1 MTSCGIPLVEQYR
14 PKNFDD
20 IVLDPLNRQILN
32 NVIETSYF
40 PNLLFYGPPGTGKT
54 TTIINLINAYQLKL
68 NNKNKDLI
76 IHLNASDDRGIDII
90 RNQISQFV
98 NSQSLF
104 ASGLKF
110 VILDEVDYMTK
121 TAQHALKYLI
131 QGYNV
136 NVRFCLICNYISR
149 IDESLQNEFMRLR
162 FNQLPEEDIHV
173 FLKHI
178 AYVEKLNI
186 NDKIIKSIQQ
196 LYKSDIRSMIN
207 YMQTN
212 QDVFTS
218 NYKIINNE
226 TLENIYIKIINNK
239 LEKINM
245 DSVSE
250 SKSIQ
255 KQNKCLSEFIEY
267 IRNISIE
274 YNIDNKN
281 IIKYLINYIIRFKQ
295 EKINKQLLD
304 VIENIMHNQNCN
316 NNHYIGYVYTQ
327 LSKKLNLTLT

>member
-1 MTSCGIPLVEQYR
+1 MSIPWVELWR
-14 PKNFDD
+14 PTKIMN
-20 IVLDPLNRQILN
+20 IILDPINKEIMN
-32 NVIETSYF
+32 NIIETGYF
-40 PNLLFYGPPGTGKT
+40 PNLLIYGPPGVGKT
-54 TTIINLINAYQLKL
+54 SSVIALVNEYQEKH
-68 NNKNKDLI
+68 NFKTKSLI
-76 IHLNASDDRGIDII
+76 IQNNASEDRGVDII

-98 NSQSLF
+98 NSKPLF
-104 ASGLKF
+104 NEGMKF
-110 VILDEVDYMTK
+110 IILDEADYMTK
-121 TAQHALKYLI
+121 NAQQALKYLL
-131 QGYNV
+131 QEYSPS
-136 NVRFCLICNYISR
+136 VRFCLICNYISR
-149 IDESLQNEFMRLR
+149 IDDGLQNEFLKLR

-218 NYKIINNE
+218 EYKIINND

-239 LEKINM
+239 
-245 DSVSE
+245 S
-250 SKSIQ
+250 
-255 KQNKCLSEFIEY
+255 LSEFIEY
-267 IRNISIE
+267 IRKISID
-274 YNIDNKN
+274 YNIDTKN

-295 EKINKQLLD
+295 EKINKELLD
-304 VIENIMHNQNCN
+304 IVEDIMHNKNCN

>member
-1 MTSCGIPLVEQYR
+1 MSIPWVELWR
-14 PKNFDD
+14 PTKIMN
-20 IVLDPLNRQILN
+20 IILDPINKEIMN
-32 NVIETSYF
+32 NIIETGYF
-40 PNLLFYGPPGTGKT
+40 PNLLIYGPPGVGKT
-54 TTIINLINAYQLKL
+54 SSVIALVNEYQEKH
-68 NNKNKDLI
+68 NFKTKSLI
-76 IHLNASDDRGIDII
+76 IQNNASEDRGVDII

-98 NSQSLF
+98 NSKPLF
-104 ASGLKF
+104 NEGMKF
-110 VILDEVDYMTK
+110 IILDEADYMTK
-121 TAQHALKYLI
+121 NAQQALKYLL
-131 QGYNV
+131 QEYSPS
-136 NVRFCLICNYISR
+136 VRFCLICNYISR
-149 IDESLQNEFMRLR
+149 IDDGLQNEFLKLR

-218 NYKIINNE
+218 EYKIINND

-239 LEKINM
+239 
-245 DSVSE
+245 S
-250 SKSIQ
+250 
-255 KQNKCLSEFIEY
+255 LSEFIEY
-267 IRNISIE
+267 IRKISID
-274 YNIDNKN
+274 YNIDTKN

-295 EKINKQLLD
+295 EKINKELLD
-304 VIENIMHNQNCN
+304 VVENIMHNHNCN

>member
-1 MTSCGIPLVEQYR
+1 MSIPWVELWR
-14 PKNFDD
+14 PTKIMN
-20 IVLDPLNRQILN
+20 IILDPINKEIMN
-32 NVIETSYF
+32 NIIETGYF
-40 PNLLFYGPPGTGKT
+40 PNLLIYGPPGVGKT
-54 TTIINLINAYQLKL
+54 SSVIALVNEYQEKH
-68 NNKNKDLI
+68 NFKTKSLI
-76 IHLNASDDRGIDII
+76 IQNNASEDRGVDII

-98 NSQSLF
+98 NSKPLF
-104 ASGLKF
+104 NEGMKF
-110 VILDEVDYMTK
+110 IILDEADYMTK
-121 TAQHALKYLI
+121 NAQQALKYLL
-131 QGYNV
+131 QYSPS
-136 NVRFCLICNYISR
+136 VRFCLICNYISR
-149 IDESLQNEFMRLR
+149 IDDGLQNEFLKLR

-218 NYKIINNE
+218 EYKIINND
-226 TLENIYIKIINNK
+226 TLENIYIKIVNNK
-239 LEKINM
+239 
-245 DSVSE
+245 S
-250 SKSIQ
+250 
-255 KQNKCLSEFIEY
+255 LSDFIEY
-267 IRNISIE
+267 IRKISID
-274 YNIDNKN
+274 YNIDTKN

-295 EKINKQLLD
+295 EKINKELLD
-304 VIENIMHNQNCN
+304 IVEDIMHNKNCN

>member
-1 MTSCGIPLVEQYR
+1 MSIPWVELWR
-14 PKNFDD
+14 PTKIMN
-20 IVLDPLNRQILN
+20 IILDPINKEIMN
-32 NVIETSYF
+32 NIIETGYF
-40 PNLLFYGPPGTGKT
+40 PNLLIYGPPGVGKT
-54 TTIINLINAYQLKL
+54 SSVIALVNEYQERHNFKT
-68 NNKNKDLI
+68 KSLI
-76 IHLNASDDRGIDII
+76 IQNNASEDRGVDII

-98 NSQSLF
+98 NSKPLF
-104 ASGLKF
+104 NEGMKF
-110 VILDEVDYMTK
+110 IILDEADYMTK
-121 TAQHALKYLI
+121 NAQQALKYLL
-131 QGYNV
+131 QEYSPS
-136 NVRFCLICNYISR
+136 VRFCLICNYISR
-149 IDESLQNEFMRLR
+149 IDDGLQNEFLKMR

-218 NYKIINNE
+218 DYKIINNE
-226 TLENIYIKIINNK
+226 TLENIYTKIINNK
-239 LEKINM
+239 PSNTNTNL
-245 DSVSE
+245 
-250 SKSIQ
+250 SK
-255 KQNKCLSEFIEY
+255 NLSEFIEY

-295 EKINKQLLD
+295 EKINKEFLD
-304 VIENIMHNQNCN
+304 VVEKIMHNQNCK

>member
-1 MTSCGIPLVEQYR
+1 MSIPWVELWR
-14 PKNFDD
+14 PTKIMN
-20 IVLDPLNRQILN
+20 IILDPINKEIMN
-32 NVIETSYF
+32 NIIETGYF
-40 PNLLFYGPPGTGKT
+40 PNLLIYGPPGVGKT
-54 TTIINLINAYQLKL
+54 SSVIALVNEYQEKH
-68 NNKNKDLI
+68 NFKTKSLI
-76 IHLNASDDRGIDII
+76 IQNNASEDRGVDII

-98 NSQSLF
+98 NSKPLF
-104 ASGLKF
+104 NEGMKF
-110 VILDEVDYMTK
+110 IILDEADYMTK
-121 TAQHALKYLI
+121 NAQQALKYLL
-131 QGYNV
+131 QEYSPS
-136 NVRFCLICNYISR
+136 VRFCLICNYISR
-149 IDESLQNEFMRLR
+149 IDDGLQNEFLKLR

-218 NYKIINNE
+218 EYKIINND
-226 TLENIYIKIINNK
+226 TLENIYIKILNNK
-239 LEKINM
+239 
-245 DSVSE
+245 S
-250 SKSIQ
+250 
-255 KQNKCLSEFIEY
+255 LSDFIEY
-267 IRNISIE
+267 IRQISID
-274 YNIDNKN
+274 YNIDTKN

-295 EKINKQLLD
+295 EKINKELLD
-304 VIENIMHNQNCN
+304 IVEDIMHNKNCN

>member
-1 MTSCGIPLVEQYR
+1 MSIPWVELWR
-14 PKNFDD
+14 PTKIMN
-20 IVLDPLNRQILN
+20 IILDPINKEIMN
-32 NVIETSYF
+32 NIIETGYF
-40 PNLLFYGPPGTGKT
+40 PNLLIYGPPGVGKT
-54 TTIINLINAYQLKL
+54 SSVIALVNEYQEKH
-68 NNKNKDLI
+68 NFKTKSLI
-76 IHLNASDDRGIDII
+76 IQNNASEDRGVDII

-98 NSQSLF
+98 NSKPLF
-104 ASGLKF
+104 NEGMKF
-110 VILDEVDYMTK
+110 IILDEADYMTK
-121 TAQHALKYLI
+121 NAQQALKYLL
-131 QGYNV
+131 QEYSPY
-136 NVRFCLICNYISR
+136 VRFCLICNYISR
-149 IDESLQNEFMRLR
+149 IDDGLQNEFLKLR

-218 NYKIINNE
+218 EYKIINND
-226 TLENIYIKIINNK
+226 TLENIYIKIVNNK
-239 LEKINM
+239 
-245 DSVSE
+245 S
-250 SKSIQ
+250 
-255 KQNKCLSEFIEY
+255 LSDFIEY
-267 IRNISIE
+267 IRKISID
-274 YNIDNKN
+274 YNIDTKN

-295 EKINKQLLD
+295 EKINKELLD
-304 VIENIMHNQNCN
+304 IVEDIMHNKNCN

>member
-1 MTSCGIPLVEQYR
+1 MSIPWVELWR
-14 PKNFDD
+14 PTKIMNV
-20 IVLDPLNRQILN
+20 ILDPINKEIMN
-32 NVIETSYF
+32 NIIDTGYF
-40 PNLLFYGPPGTGKT
+40 PNLLIYGPPGVGKT
-54 TTIINLINAYQLKL
+54 SSVIALVNEYQEKH
-68 NNKNKDLI
+68 NFKTKSLI
-76 IHLNASDDRGIDII
+76 IQNNASEDRGVDII

-98 NSQSLF
+98 NSKPLF
-104 ASGLKF
+104 NEGMKF
-110 VILDEVDYMTK
+110 IILDEADYMTK
-121 TAQHALKYLI
+121 NAQQALKYLL
-131 QGYNV
+131 QEYSPY
-136 NVRFCLICNYISR
+136 VRFCLICNYISR
-149 IDESLQNEFMRLR
+149 IDDGLQNEFLKLR

>member
-1 MTSCGIPLVEQYR
+1 MSIPWVELWR
-14 PKNFDD
+14 PTKIMN
-20 IVLDPLNRQILN
+20 IILDPINKEIMN
-32 NVIETSYF
+32 NIIETGYF
-40 PNLLFYGPPGTGKT
+40 PNLLIYGPPGVGKT
-54 TTIINLINAYQLKL
+54 SSVIALVNEYQERHNFKT
-68 NNKNKDLI
+68 KSLI
-76 IHLNASDDRGIDII
+76 IQNNASEDRGVDII

-98 NSQSLF
+98 NSKPLF
-104 ASGLKF
+104 NEGMKF
-110 VILDEVDYMTK
+110 IILDEADYMTK
-121 TAQHALKYLI
+121 NAQQALKYLL
-131 QGYNV
+131 QEYSPS
-136 NVRFCLICNYISR
+136 VRFCLICNYISR
-149 IDESLQNEFMRLR
+149 IDDGLQNEFLKMR

-218 NYKIINNE
+218 DYKIINNE
-226 TLENIYIKIINNK
+226 TLENIYTKIINNK
-239 LEKINM
+239 PTNTNTNL
-245 DSVSE
+245 
-250 SKSIQ
+250 SK
-255 KQNKCLSEFIEY
+255 NLSEFIEY

-295 EKINKQLLD
+295 EKINKEFLD
-304 VIENIMHNQNCN
+304 VVEKIMHNQNCK

>member
-1 MTSCGIPLVEQYR
+1 MSIPWVELWR
-14 PKNFDD
+14 PTKIMN
-20 IVLDPLNRQILN
+20 IILDPINKEIMN
-32 NVIETSYF
+32 NIIETGYF
-40 PNLLFYGPPGTGKT
+40 PNLLIYGPPGVGKT
-54 TTIINLINAYQLKL
+54 SSVIALVNEYQEKH
-68 NNKNKDLI
+68 NFKTKSLI
-76 IHLNASDDRGIDII
+76 IQNNASEDRGVDII

-98 NSQSLF
+98 NSKPLF
-104 ASGLKF
+104 NEGMKF
-110 VILDEVDYMTK
+110 IILDEADYMTK
-121 TAQHALKYLI
+121 NAQQALKYLL
-131 QGYNV
+131 QEYSPS
-136 NVRFCLICNYISR
+136 VRFCLICNYISR
-149 IDESLQNEFMRLR
+149 IDDGLQNEFLKLR

-218 NYKIINNE
+218 EYKIINND
-226 TLENIYIKIINNK
+226 TLENIYIKIVNNK
-239 LEKINM
+239 
-245 DSVSE
+245 S
-250 SKSIQ
+250 
-255 KQNKCLSEFIEY
+255 LSDFIEY
-267 IRNISIE
+267 IRKISID
-274 YNIDNKN
+274 YNIDTKN

-295 EKINKQLLD
+295 EKINKELLD
-304 VIENIMHNQNCN
+304 IVEDIMHNKNCN

>member
-1 MTSCGIPLVEQYR
+1 MSIPWVELWR
-14 PKNFDD
+14 PTKIMNV
-20 IVLDPLNRQILN
+20 ILDPINKEIMN
-32 NVIETSYF
+32 NIIETGYF
-40 PNLLFYGPPGTGKT
+40 PNLLIYGPPGVGKT
-54 TTIINLINAYQLKL
+54 SSVIALVNEYQEKH
-68 NNKNKDLI
+68 NFKTKSLI
-76 IHLNASDDRGIDII
+76 IQNNASEDRGVDII

-98 NSQSLF
+98 NSKPLF
-104 ASGLKF
+104 NEGMKF
-110 VILDEVDYMTK
+110 IILDEADYMTK
-121 TAQHALKYLI
+121 NAQQALKYLL
-131 QGYNV
+131 QEYSPY
-136 NVRFCLICNYISR
+136 VRFCLICNYISR
-149 IDESLQNEFMRLR
+149 IDDGLQNEFLKLR

-218 NYKIINNE
+218 DYKIINNE
-226 TLENIYIKIINNK
+226 TLENIYMKIINNK
-239 LEKINM
+239 PENQNGMLETKCL
-245 DSVSE
+245 
-250 SKSIQ
+250 Q
-255 KQNKCLSEFIEY
+255 KQNKCLYEFIEY
-267 IRNISIE
+267 IRTISIE

-304 VIENIMHNQNCN
+304 VIENIMHNKNCN

>member
-1 MTSCGIPLVEQYR
+1 MSIPWVELWR
-14 PKNFDD
+14 PTKIMNV
-20 IVLDPLNRQILN
+20 ILDPINKEIMN
-32 NVIETSYF
+32 NIIDTGYF
-40 PNLLFYGPPGTGKT
+40 PNLLIYGPPGVGKT
-54 TTIINLINAYQLKL
+54 SSVIALVNEYQEKH
-68 NNKNKDLI
+68 NFKTKSLI
-76 IHLNASDDRGIDII
+76 IQNNASEDRGVDII

-98 NSQSLF
+98 NSKPLF
-104 ASGLKF
+104 NEGMKF
-110 VILDEVDYMTK
+110 IILDEADYMTK
-121 TAQHALKYLI
+121 NAQQALKYLL
-131 QGYNV
+131 QEYSPY
-136 NVRFCLICNYISR
+136 VRFCLICNYISR
-149 IDESLQNEFMRLR
+149 IDDGLQNEFLKLR

-226 TLENIYIKIINNK
+226 TLENIYMKIINNK
-239 LEKINM
+239 LEGHNG
-245 DSVSE
+245 DSGSE

>member
-1 MTSCGIPLVEQYR
+1 MSIPWVELWR
-14 PKNFDD
+14 PTKIMNV
-20 IVLDPLNRQILN
+20 ILDPINKEIMN
-32 NVIETSYF
+32 NIIETGYF
-40 PNLLFYGPPGTGKT
+40 PNLLIYGPPGVGKT
-54 TTIINLINAYQLKL
+54 SSVIALVNEYQEKH
-68 NNKNKDLI
+68 NFKTKSLI
-76 IHLNASDDRGIDII
+76 IQNNASEDRGVDII

-98 NSQSLF
+98 NSKPLF
-104 ASGLKF
+104 NEGMKF
-110 VILDEVDYMTK
+110 IILDEADYMTK
-121 TAQHALKYLI
+121 NAQQALKYLL
-131 QGYNV
+131 QEYSPY
-136 NVRFCLICNYISR
+136 VRFCLICNYISR
-149 IDESLQNEFMRLR
+149 IDDGLQNEFLKLR
-162 FNQLPEEDIHV
+162 FNQLPEDDIHV

-186 NDKIIKSIQQ
+186 NDKIIKYIQQ

-218 NYKIINNE
+218 DYKIINND
-226 TLENIYIKIINNK
+226 TLENIYMKIINNK
-239 LEKINM
+239 TESENGLLEAK
-245 DSVSE
+245 SV
-250 SKSIQ
+250 Q
-255 KQNKCLSEFIEY
+255 KQNKNLSEFIEF
-267 IRNISIE
+267 IRKISIE

-304 VIENIMHNQNCN
+304 VVENIMHNQNCN